1 MSSKPVRTIIYIRK
15 QNEENQKVYEAVY
28 RLIILV
34 TKNTSLKLVGVLIDS
49 DSYIWQ
55 RPLLKSMYESKKIE
69 CIVCDELSEL
79 CTDTKTY
86 LEIMMLSDKGL
97 DVLVFDGGRGLVKI
111 K

>member
-1 MSSKPVRTIIYIRK
+1 MSSKPLRTVIYIRK
-15 QNEENQKVYEAVY
+15 QNEELKAIYETLY
-28 RLIILV
+28 RLVVLV
-34 TKNTSLKLVGVLIDS
+34 TRDTSLRLVGVLIDS

-97 DVLVFDGGRGLVKI
+97 DVLVFDGGSGLVKI